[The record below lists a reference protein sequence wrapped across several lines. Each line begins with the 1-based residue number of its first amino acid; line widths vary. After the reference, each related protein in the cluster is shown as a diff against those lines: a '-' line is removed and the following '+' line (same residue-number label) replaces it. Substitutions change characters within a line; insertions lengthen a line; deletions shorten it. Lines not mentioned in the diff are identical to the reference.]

1 MRVPVTRLADR
12 AGVEKP
18 ALAGEV
24 DLASLPRP
32 ERKIEL
38 LGAEA
43 ERDVAVPDE
52 HERLLGRLEREER
65 DLGREHV
72 LPDRVTGAR
81 VVELRAVEH
90 R

>member
-12 AGVEKP
+12 AGVEQP

-24 DLASLPRP
+24 DLGAFLAQG
-32 ERKIEL
+32 ERQL

-43 ERDVAVPDE
+43 ERDVTVPDE

-72 LPDRVTGAR
+72 LPDRITWAR
-81 VVELRAVEH
+81 VVELRALEH
-90 R
+90 H

>member
-24 DLASLPRP
+24 DLGAFLAQR
-32 ERKIEL
+32 ERQL

-43 ERDVAVPDE
+43 ERDVTVPDE

-72 LPDRVTGAR
+72 LPDRITGAR

>member
-12 AGVEKP
+12 ARVEKP
-18 ALAGEV
+18 ALASQV
-24 DLASLPRP
+24 DLGPFLAEG
-32 ERKIEL
+32 EREL

-43 ERDVAVPDE
+43 KRDVAVPDE

-72 LPDRVTGAR
+72 LPDRVTRAR